1 MQNLVPRTFGLDR
14 FHCIWNSAWLLGQ
27 ISFLYFFHAHSE
39 VYSLTLCDK
48 VCQWLAAGR
57 WFSPGTPVSS
67 TNKTD
72 RHHIVE
78 ILLNIA
84 LKIITLAQTVH
95 LFHFK
100 SNNVF
105 MNYQIK
111 IKTWISFIYFRSSKR
126 LPIKDGFHEIWTTK
140 ERRTDTIWSVENEN
154 FVKERLHK
162 A

>member
-1 MQNLVPRTFGLDR
+1 
-14 FHCIWNSAWLLGQ
+14 
-27 ISFLYFFHAHSE
+27 
-39 VYSLTLCDK
+39 
-48 VCQWLAAGR
+48 
-57 WFSPGTPVSS
+57 
-67 TNKTD
+67 
-72 RHHIVE
+72 
-78 ILLNIA
+78 
-84 LKIITLAQTVH
+84 
-95 LFHFK
+95 
-100 SNNVF
+100 